1 VEQQTSFEFQEFI
14 RMVDFLAL
22 HRGFER
28 NARRY
33 PQPPKPIQE
42 GLRCEGEK
50 LDYLTQQLGYMLGS
64 DLYDAYLEGR
74 VTRRFLKGL
83 FLLHLEQ
90 PGTARSAYFA
100 LVKKVRA
107 AKSRVHAAGK

>member
-1 VEQQTSFEFQEFI
+1 
-14 RMVDFLAL
+14 MVDFLAL

-42 GLRCEGEK
+42 GLHWEGEK

-90 PGTARSAYFA
+90 PGAARSAYLA
-100 LVKKVRA
+100 LVRKARA
-107 AKSRVHAAGK
+107 TKSKAHAAGK